1 MLSQSSREEK
11 CQHSGHLLYTLW
23 DIWKERN
30 MHIFKGTR
38 MTYIEVA
45 MLALEDIK
53 QKEMAFGG

>member
-1 MLSQSSREEK
+1 M
-11 CQHSGHLLYTLW
+11 Y
-23 DIWKERN
+23 
-30 MHIFKGTR
+30 IFKGTR